1 MATSSVSSS
10 TGTNTI
16 SALGAGSGVDVK
28 SLAQSLVDAEKSPRK
43 SVIDAKIKKSEGG
56 ISGYAAVKFVLNDLK
71 TAFSNLKDL
80 SDFNTIIP
88 KNSQSSAFTVTA
100 NAKASGGSHTVNV
113 TALAKAQRNISPGFA
128 DTASSVNGGTAF
140 SLTLTKG
147 TGASQTTTTMNIGA
161 ADTTPQGIVSTINAY
176 KAGVTAQ
183 LVNTGD
189 ATAPYKIVVTGT
201 TGAANNFTLTSNNG
215 ANPSAEVTGLSFGN
229 PIETAANA
237 SATING
243 IAISSSTNRID
254 GAVTGLTFDLS
265 TLTNGTA
272 SVDLSRDTSSIKT
285 KLKGLVTAFNDA
297 NSMLTVVSDPKSTVD
312 TYGATLVGNSTV
324 NTVRTQMRAM
334 ITSDSPNPTDGL
346 NAYRD
351 LGITLNRSGELELD
365 EAKLNTVLQT
375 KYDSMVT
382 MLTANRE
389 NLSPSS
395 TLSAGASGAAVKKL
409 TELLD
414 SKASLTTQS
423 GNLTKKIDDY
433 KLELTKLEDRMTTLL
448 ERYNKQFG
456 AMESM
461 VGQSKNLQTSLK
473 STFDGMMSA
482 YTDN

>member
-1 MATSSVSSS
+1 MATSSVTNS
-10 TGTNTI
+10 TSTNTI

-28 SLAQSLVDAEKSPRK
+28 SLAQSLVEAEKSPRK
-43 SVIDAKIKKSEGG
+43 SAIDAKIKKSEGG
-56 ISGYAAVKFVLNDLK
+56 ISGYSAVKFVLNDLK

-100 NAKASGGSHTVNV
+100 KSNASSGSHTVNV
-113 TALAKAQRNISPGFA
+113 TALAKAQRNITPGFA
-128 DTASSVNGGTAF
+128 DTASSVNGGAAF

-189 ATAPYKIVVTGT
+189 ATAPYKIVVTGA
-201 TGAANNFTLTSNNG
+201 TGTANNFTLTSNNG

-237 SATING
+237 AATING

-254 GAVTGLTFDLS
+254 GAVSGLTFDIS

-285 KLKGLVTAFNDA
+285 KLKALVTAYNEA
-297 NSMLTVVSDPKSTVD
+297 NSMLTVVSDPKSTVE

-324 NTVRTQMRAM
+324 SNVRSQMRVM

-346 NAYRD
+346 TAYRD

-365 EAKLNTVLQT
+365 EAKL
-375 KYDSMVT
+375 D
-382 MLTANRE
+382 NRE
-389 NLSPSS
+389 NLSPLSA
-395 TLSAGASGAAVKKL
+395 LSAGASGSAVKKL

-414 SKASLTTQS
+414 KTGPLTTQS

-433 KLELTKLEDRMTTLL
+433 KIELTKLEARMTTLL

-461 VGQSKNLQTSLK
+461 VGQSKSLQTSLK
-473 STFDGMMSA
+473 STYDGMMSA
-482 YTDN
+482 YTNN

>member
-10 TGTNTI
+10 TSANTI

-100 NAKASGGSHTVNV
+100 KSTASIGSHTVNV
-113 TALAKAQRNISPGFA
+113 TALAKAQRNISPGFE
-128 DTASSVNGGTAF
+128 DPTSTVNGGAAF
-140 SLTLTKG
+140 SFTLTKG
-147 TGASQTTTTMNIGA
+147 SGASQTSTTMNIGA
-161 ADTTPQGIVSTINAY
+161 ADTSPQGIVSTINAY
-176 KAGVTAQ
+176 KSGVTAQ
-183 LVNTGD
+183 LINTGEV
-189 ATAPYKIVVTGT
+189 TAPYKIVVTGAS
-201 TGAANNFTLTSNNG
+201 GSANNFTLTSNNG

-237 SATING
+237 AATING
-243 IAISSSTNRID
+243 IAITSSTNRID
-254 GAVTGLTFDLS
+254 GAISGLTFDIS
-265 TLTNGTA
+265 SLTNGTA

-285 KLKGLVTAFNDA
+285 KLKALVTSYNEA
-297 NSMLTVVSDPKSTVD
+297 NSMLTVVSDPKSTVE

-324 NTVRTQMRAM
+324 NSIRTQMRAL

-346 NAYRD
+346 SAYRD

-365 EAKLNTVLQT
+365 EAKLDNVLQT

-389 NLSPSS
+389 NLSPLS

-423 GNLTKKIDDY
+423 GNLTKKIEDY
-433 KLELTKLEDRMTTLL
+433 KLQLAKLEDRMTTLL

-456 AMESM
+456 AMETM
-461 VGQSKNLQTSLK
+461 VGQSKSLQTNLK
-473 STFDGMMSA
+473 STFEGMMA
-482 YTDN
+482 TYTNK

>member
-1 MATSSVSSS
+1 MATSSVTNS
-10 TGTNTI
+10 TSTNTI

-28 SLAQSLVDAEKSPRK
+28 SLAQSLVEAEKSPRK
-43 SVIDAKIKKSEGG
+43 SAIDAKIKKSEGG
-56 ISGYAAVKFVLNDLK
+56 ISGYSAVKFVLNDLK

-88 KNSQSSAFTVTA
+88 KNSQNSAFTVTA
-100 NAKASGGSHTVNV
+100 KSNASSGSHTVNV
-113 TALAKAQRNISPGFA
+113 TALAKAQRNITPGFA
-128 DTASSVNGGTAF
+128 DTASSVNGGAAF

-189 ATAPYKIVVTGT
+189 ATAPYKIVVTGA
-201 TGAANNFTLTSNNG
+201 TGTANNFTLTSNNG
-215 ANPSAEVTGLSFGN
+215 ANPSAEVTG

-237 SATING
+237 AATING

-254 GAVTGLTFDLS
+254 GAVSGLTFDIS

-285 KLKGLVTAFNDA
+285 KLKALVTAYNEA
-297 NSMLTVVSDPKSTVD
+297 NSMLTVVSDPKSTVE

-324 NTVRTQMRAM
+324 SNVRSQMRVM

-346 NAYRD
+346 TAYRD

-365 EAKLNTVLQT
+365 EAKLDTVLQT

-389 NLSPSS
+389 NLSTSS
-395 TLSAGASGAAVKKL
+395 ALSAGASGAAVKKL

-414 SKASLTTQS
+414 KTGPLTTQS

-433 KLELTKLEDRMTTLL
+433 KIELTKLEARMTTLL
-448 ERYNKQFG
+448 ERYNKEFG

-461 VGQSKNLQTSLK
+461 VGQSKSLQTSLK
-473 STFDGMMSA
+473 STFEGMMA
-482 YTDN
+482 TYTNK